1 MMDFINGAWLLVMI
15 VLSLAIFFI
24 WIKEHTSKFIMF
36 ILFIYIALEFISELN
51 GQAALNPLLVF
62 LAIFVFIF
70 LYIKGIKS
78 EE

>member
-1 MMDFINGAWLLVMI
+1 MDFINGAWLLVMI